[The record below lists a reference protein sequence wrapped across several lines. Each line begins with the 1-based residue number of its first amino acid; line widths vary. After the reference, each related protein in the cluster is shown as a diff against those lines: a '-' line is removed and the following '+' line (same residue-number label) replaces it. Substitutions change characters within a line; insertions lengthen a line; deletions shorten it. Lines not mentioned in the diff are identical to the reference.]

1 MKQPILQALINTL
14 DTMSAGIYI
23 MSHSKIIYCNSFIA
37 RMFNCSKDEFKQ
49 VFDPQQLKQTSRVDV
64 LISDTVNQT
73 KCKEAGCQRLI
84 DLNGNAKLVYTTQT
98 PVFDDR
104 GEIGYII
111 GYMQEID
118 QIRETYTNVFQSMN
132 QCYDVRITNQY
143 FHSDTVIYKSKEMQ
157 HIIDVLLNA
166 ATVDAPVLLQGETG
180 VGKDVLAN
188 FLHQSSTRK
197 SKSIVKIN
205 CAAIPASLFESEL
218 FGYEKGAFT
227 GALAQG
233 KRGLI
238 EEADGGTLF
247 LDEINSMPLEFQG
260 KLLRTLDTKTI
271 QRVGGDSKPRKVD
284 FRLVAATNADLYK
297 CVQEKTFRL
306 DLFFRLDVL
315 PVTIPPLRQRKD
327 DIIPL
332 TEHFLAQYCRKYN
345 RQKALSDHALSKIMS
360 YDWPGNIR
368 ELRNFIE
375 RLVLLSDINAHE
387 INDFPNTLLHNFAV
401 PDNYDQQSL
410 PSSNMMLSSAD
421 SNLTL
426 EEQLAIYEKGIL
438 KQALVKYGSQIQA
451 AKALGMNP
459 STMSRRIAKY
469 GLEKY

>member
-1 MKQPILQALINTL
+1 
-14 DTMSAGIYI
+14 
-23 MSHSKIIYCNSFIA
+23 
-37 RMFNCSKDEFKQ
+37 
-49 VFDPQQLKQTSRVDV
+49 
-64 LISDTVNQT
+64 
-73 KCKEAGCQRLI
+73 
-84 DLNGNAKLVYTTQT
+84 
-98 PVFDDR
+98 
-104 GEIGYII
+104 
-111 GYMQEID
+111 
-118 QIRETYTNVFQSMN
+118 
-132 QCYDVRITNQY
+132 
-143 FHSDTVIYKSKEMQ
+143 
-157 HIIDVLLNA
+157 
-166 ATVDAPVLLQGETG
+166 
-180 VGKDVLAN
+180 
-188 FLHQSSTRK
+188 
-197 SKSIVKIN
+197 
-205 CAAIPASLFESEL
+205 L

-327 DIIPL
+327 DILPL

-345 RQKALSDHALSKIMS
+345 RQKTLSDYAMSKIMS

-387 INDFPNTLLHNFAV
+387 INNFPNTLLHNFAV
-401 PDNYDQQSL
+401 PSTYDQQAL
-410 PSSNMMLSSAD
+410 PSSNMMIPSAD

-438 KQALVKYGSQIQA
+438 KQALIKYGSQIQA